1 MTEAAILPFA
11 EPEAD
16 FAARLDPEA
25 ARLVLLIDAAYRHRD
40 GKTSTA
46 DQRRTIEAA
55 QGRAL
60 SPMNWRA
67 NIIASAPRRG

>member
-46 DQRRTIEAA
+46 DQRRTI
-55 QGRAL
+55 
-60 SPMNWRA
+60 
-67 NIIASAPRRG
+67 